1 MDNHVLVSSNENV
14 NVNRGNRAERVWRV
28 PLMSLPAGVYRVDL
42 ELTQGVAW
50 CQYFKLTD

>member
-28 PLMSLPAGVYRVDL
+28 PLMSLPADVYRVDL